1 MSALLDITLPRSLDL
16 LLEQAA
22 RERPERLEAWVF
34 EDEAARREAERALA
48 ELGIAARIR
57 SAYKPLLHAWLEGEL
72 ALPAGWRL
80 LLITV
85 APAVLQRLKVE
96 AYPLAALL
104 GEGEL
109 GFETDAALPQ
119 TEARVSADGRPL
131 ATLFVPIDQ
140 AFAPLAWRRS
150 WRAGRLIE
158 DAALAG
164 CDYRAAYEAAMA
176 AVAGHHWGKTEPY
189 FEQLRIEVEI
199 GGIERALPYDEELIS
214 TREALHEDCYFAVL
228 EFFQRRAGRPPGDRT
243 LRPGQIIP
251 DIRAAAGRTRVRV
264 LLSAPAPQAQSSEPV
279 LVDDLAVQAAPLS
292 PEAVAAWL
300 APLQGERF
308 ACLSHQG
315 RPVTGLHRRGT
326 KPGIVISAGQHAN
339 ESSGVVGA
347 LRAVQV
353 LQQQDQAH
361 YALVALENP
370 DGAALHQALIR
381 GNPRHMHHAAR
392 YTALGDDLEARS
404 GAELGEKAARQE
416 AIARTGAG
424 LHFSL
429 HGYPAHE
436 WTRPFAG
443 YLPPGFEDWAL
454 PRGFFLILRRH
465 PGRDGLAFL
474 EALSAGLAQDPALAA
489 LNARQQRLWRAH
501 WVDADTAPLLLNGIP
516 CLIQDDSRSTVPFTL
531 ITEFP
536 DETVYGEAFVLAQR
550 TQMRTVLLGAELY
563 WQGLLGEA
571 RAGAAVAPRRAAPA
585 QVSE

>member
-1 MSALLDITLPRSLDL
+1 MSVLLDITLPRSLDL

-34 EDEAARREAERALA
+34 EDEAARRGAERALA

-72 ALPAGWRL
+72 ALPAGWRR

-109 GFETDAALPQ
+109 GFETDAALAP
-119 TEARVSADGRPL
+119 TEARVSVDGRPPL
-131 ATLFVPIDQ
+131 AVFVPMDQ
-140 AFAPLAWRRS
+140 RLAPQAWRRS
-150 WRAGRLIE
+150 WRASQLIE

-176 AVAGHHWGKTEPY
+176 AVAGHHWGETEPY

-199 GGIERALPYDEELIS
+199 GGIERALPYGEELIS
-214 TREALHEDCYFAVL
+214 TREALHEDSYFAVL
-228 EFFQRRAGRPPGDRT
+228 EWFQRRAGRPQGDRT

-251 DIRAAAGRTRVRV
+251 DIRAATGRTRVRV
-264 LLSAPAPQAQSSEPV
+264 VLGAPAAQTQPSDPL
-279 LVDDLAVQAAPLS
+279 LVDDLATQDSPLS

-308 ACLSHQG
+308 GCLSHQG
-315 RPVTGLHRRGT
+315 RPVTGLHRRGA

-347 LRAVQV
+347 LRATQI

-381 GNPRHMHHAAR
+381 SNPRHMHHAAR
-392 YTALGDDLEARS
+392 YTALGDDLEARG
-404 GAELGEKAARQE
+404 GAASPALGEKAARQQ

-465 PGRDGLAFL
+465 PGRDGRVFL

-571 RAGAAVAPRRAAPA
+571 RAEPAA
-585 QVSE
+585 